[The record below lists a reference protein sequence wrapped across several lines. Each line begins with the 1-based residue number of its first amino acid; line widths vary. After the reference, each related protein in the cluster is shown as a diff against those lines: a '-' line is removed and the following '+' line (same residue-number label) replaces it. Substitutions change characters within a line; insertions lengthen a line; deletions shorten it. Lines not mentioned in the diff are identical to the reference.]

1 MRELDIAEELRK
13 LIYCRIAAIL
23 HLGNI
28 EFTPNEHGYAE
39 IPFSSQNSL
48 NIAAKL
54 LDVCPKR
61 WVLVSELRVRR
72 YASSPLYSC
81 HCDGTKL

>member
-54 LDVCPKR
+54 LDVCPK
-61 WVLVSELRVRR
+61 ELRKVLLSRTIISKDR
-72 YASSPLYSC
+72 DSSNIL
-81 HCDGTKL
+81 